1 MIIDA
6 HAHLGYDYVFE
17 EDFTLEK
24 LLPHMD
30 KNKIDASVVQPGS
43 VLYLKTVIEQH
54 DAIANLSREMP
65 GRIFGMANVNPH
77 LPAKEYREE
86 LGRCVNDLGFVGVK
100 LHPLAHAVDPN
111 RSNGR
116 KVFETALDLGIPV
129 MVHTGAGIPW
139 ALPSALIPAAMD
151 FPEVKI
157 VLAHSGSAVFSS
169 EAALAGKLCCNV
181 YLETSWMPSI
191 AIHSFCKT
199 LGANRVM
206 FGSDHGQNVAT
217 ELAKYRTMGLDDR
230 ELEWCL
236 GRTAAEVFRIPIA

>member
-17 EDFTLEK
+17 DDFTLEK
-24 LLPHMD
+24 LLPQMD
-30 KNKIDASVVQPGS
+30 ENKIDASVVQPGS
-43 VLYLKTVIEQH
+43 VLDLKTVIEQH

-77 LPAKEYREE
+77 LPTKQYREE
-86 LGRCVNDLGFVGVK
+86 LRRCVNDLGFVGVK

-116 KVFETALDLGIPV
+116 KVLATALDLGIPV

-139 ALPSALIPAAMD
+139 ALPSALIPLAIE
-151 FPEVKI
+151 FPELKI

-169 EAALAGKLCCNV
+169 EAALAAKLCPNV

-206 FGSDHGQNVAT
+206 FGSDHGENAVT
-217 ELAKYRTMGLDDR
+217 ELTKYRTIGLADE
-230 ELEWCL
+230 ELVWCL
-236 GRTAAEVFRIPIA
+236 GKTAAEVFELPVG